1 MSQLPPYPL
10 CKPPIQSLCFQ
21 LVQEETVG
29 NSYLELGQVSSR
41 QDSKVF
47 KSRTGS
53 CLSSASS
60 SQPHSMSLPICLVP
74 VCQRGWEQQDGA
86 WQPFSICVCCSVLVL
101 EVGQEVQW
109 PWMPLVSVP
118 MHRPILGRILGDL
131 SKSVGGTT
139 SLQSWKGGLCTPV
152 CESSLKEGRGSRE

>member
-1 MSQLPPYPL
+1 MTTLCELPVSQLPPYPL

-21 LVQEETVG
+21 LVQEESVG

-109 PWMPLVSVP
+109 PWMPLGVHSHAQANP
-118 MHRPILGRILGDL
+118 REDPWG
-131 SKSVGGTT
+131 
-139 SLQSWKGGLCTPV
+139 PV
-152 CESSLKEGRGSRE
+152 QECRRNNIAPELEGRAVHSCL